1 MCFRLW
7 GVVVFDQPIIPP
19 PAMTYFHL
27 KSFFFWIPPHK
38 EQQSQVQ
45 QQLQRTMTPPTPS
58 SAEAMAQPVNVT
70 AEEETNNYSIPPGP
84 SQNSEV
90 PSVDYRIGED
100 SQRQLCIS
108 VPRYSTHMW
117 QMVDGPSQNK
127 SFKDLFFSRRNERA
141 MMRASDDDTLTQFG
155 GVERG

>member
-1 MCFRLW
+1 MLSVERWLVVVCFRLW
-7 GVVVFDQPIIPP
+7 CVVVFGPTHHPPSSNDRFSFEII
-19 PAMTYFHL
+19 
-27 KSFFFWIPPHK
+27 FFWTPPHK
-38 EQQSQVQ
+38 EQQSKVQ

-70 AEEETNNYSIPPGP
+70 AEEETNNYFIPPGP
-84 SQNSEV
+84 SQNLEV
-90 PSVDYRIGED
+90 PSVEYRIGED
-100 SQRQLCIS
+100 SRRQLCIS

-141 MMRASDDDTLTQFG
+141 MMRASDDG
-155 GVERG
+155 